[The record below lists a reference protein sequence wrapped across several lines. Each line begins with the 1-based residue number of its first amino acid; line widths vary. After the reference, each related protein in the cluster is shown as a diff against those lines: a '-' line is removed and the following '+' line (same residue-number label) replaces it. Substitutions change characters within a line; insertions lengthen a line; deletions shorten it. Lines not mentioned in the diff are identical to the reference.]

1 MNKLLLSLFLFLTV
15 VAASA
20 QDVKQTRAVMKQVQA
35 ASDRYLFA
43 SATADSLDQAK
54 ASAVKQLAGQI
65 MTNVN
70 IYSNYD
76 ISHKQVNGHIDET
89 VLFKQVSETFSNVR
103 LSEYQTLVVDKPD
116 KRNKKYTVFV
126 YIDKAKV
133 NEIYQEIEQR
143 EKEAQQERDKK
154 LATDVRHYY
163 TEGCKAVK
171 DVRIGDALKYWYWSY
186 VLSLGTNI
194 TIEQGGRAEPAARL
208 VETQIE
214 NLLNAISVTAIAY
227 QQEPIND
234 FQNRYKVILNIE
246 YVDKGIAKKVT
257 NLDYKYNDGITS
269 DQGGPR
275 VRDGVG
281 TLDLQYEDINE
292 VDFYVTY
299 RYDDSEI
306 PEDIREII
314 KSKANKIFTA
324 ATKRVTIPDTL
335 RQSTEVPVVESEEE
349 LELVDAI
356 AAEPGNSNN
365 NFEPV
370 VHDHEEMLKRI
381 EAIEVAIR
389 VKNYASVKDYFT
401 EEGYDSFNKL
411 VKYGKA
417 TIVGKPQYRLLDFG
431 PITLCRSI
439 TMQFDFLNNKKQFIE
454 DVTFRFN
461 ADNLVESLAFTL
473 SDVAEADILGKGNW
487 DRDSRLL
494 LMTFLE
500 DYQTAYALGRID
512 YLERIFSEQALIIV
526 GNKLI
531 QRKMD
536 NDRILFT
543 ESVKYD
549 TLSKTQYMK
558 RLREHFGRKKYINLN
573 FTDTDF
579 ERSSNGKNFYGI
591 RVRQEYSSDTYGDVG
606 YLFLLVDL
614 RFDEP
619 VIHVRAWQN
628 DKLLME
634 DLFGLSDVY

>member
-1 MNKLLLSLFLFLTV
+1 MKKLLLCLFLFLTV

-20 QDVKQTRAVMKQVQA
+20 QDVKQTRAAMKQVQA

-54 ASAVKQLAGQI
+54 ASAVQQLASQI
-65 MTNVN
+65 MTNVTS
-70 IYSNYD
+70 YSNYD
-76 ISHKQVNGHIDET
+76 LSHRFENGDIDET
-89 VLFKQVSETFSNVR
+89 VLFNQVSETFTNVR
-103 LSEYQTLVVDKPD
+103 LTEYQTLVVGKPD
-116 KRNKKYTVFV
+116 KKNKTYTVFV
-126 YIDKAKV
+126 YIDKGKV
-133 NEIYQEIEQR
+133 REICEEIEER
-143 EKEAQQERDKK
+143 EKEAQKEREEK

-163 TEGCKAVK
+163 SEGCKAVK

-194 TIEQGGRAEPAARL
+194 TIEQGGRREPAARL

-214 NLLNAISVTAIAY
+214 NLLNVAY
-227 QQEPIND
+227 QQVPIND
-234 FQNRYKVILNIE
+234 FQNKYTVILNIE
-246 YVDKGIAKKVT
+246 YVDKGVTKKVT

-292 VDFYVTY
+292 VDFYITY
-299 RYDDSEI
+299 RYDESET
-306 PEDIREII
+306 PPDIYEII
-314 KSKANKIFTA
+314 KTKGNKTFAA
-324 ATKRVTIPDTL
+324 ATKLVVIPDSL
-335 RQSTEVPVVESEEE
+335 REKSIEPVVESAEESQ
-349 LELVDAI
+349 LIDTL
-356 AAEPGNSNN
+356 AAEPSNEK
-365 NFEPV
+365 FEPV
-370 VHDHEEMLKRI
+370 AHDHDEILKRI
-381 EAIEVAIR
+381 QAIELAIR
-389 VKNYASVKDYFT
+389 TKEYASVKDYFT
-401 EEGYDSFNKL
+401 DEGYDSFNKL

-417 TIVGKPQYRLLDFG
+417 SIIGKPQYRLLDFG

-439 TMQFDFLNNKKQFIE
+439 TMQFSFLNNKKQFIE

-473 SDVAEADILGKGNW
+473 SDVAESDILGKGNW

-494 LMTFLE
+494 LMSFLE

-526 GNKLI
+526 GNKLM

-536 NDRILFT
+536 NDRIIIT

-549 TLSKTQYMK
+549 TLSKVQYMR

-573 FTDTDF
+573 FTETDF

-591 RVRQEYSSDTYGDVG
+591 RVRQEYFSDTYGDVG

-628 DKLLME
+628 DKLPME
-634 DLFGLSDVY
+634 DLFDLSDVY

>member
-1 MNKLLLSLFLFLTV
+1 MKKLFLSLFLFLTV
-15 VAASA
+15 IAASA

-54 ASAVKQLAGQI
+54 ASAVQQLASQI
-65 MTNVN
+65 MTNVTS
-70 IYSNYD
+70 YSNYD
-76 ISHKQVNGHIDET
+76 LSHRLENGDIDET
-89 VLFKQVSETFSNVR
+89 VLFNQVSETFTNVR
-103 LSEYQTLVVDKPD
+103 LTEYQTLVVGKPD
-116 KRNKKYTVFV
+116 KKNKKYTVFV
-126 YIDKAKV
+126 YIDKGKV
-133 NEIYQEIEQR
+133 REICEEIEER
-143 EKEAQQERDKK
+143 EKEAQKEREEK

-163 TEGCKAVK
+163 SEGCKAVK

-194 TIEQGGRAEPAARL
+194 TIEQGGRREPAARL

-214 NLLNAISVTAIAY
+214 NLLNAIRVTPVAY
-227 QQEPIND
+227 QQVPIND
-234 FQNRYKVILNIE
+234 FQNKYTVILNIE
-246 YVDKGIAKKVT
+246 YVDKGVTKKVT

-292 VDFYVTY
+292 VDFYITY
-299 RYDDSEI
+299 RYDESET
-306 PEDIREII
+306 PPDIYEII
-314 KSKANKIFTA
+314 KTKGNKTFAA
-324 ATKRVTIPDTL
+324 ATKRVTIPDSL
-335 RQSTEVPVVESEEE
+335 RENSVEPVVESAEESQ
-349 LELVDAI
+349 LIDTL
-356 AAEPGNSNN
+356 AAEPTSEK
-365 NFEPV
+365 FEPV
-370 VHDHEEMLKRI
+370 AHDHDEILKRI
-381 EAIEVAIR
+381 QAIELAIR
-389 VKNYASVKDYFT
+389 TKEYASVKDYFT
-401 EEGYDSFNKL
+401 DEGYDSFNKL

-417 TIVGKPQYRLLDFG
+417 SIIGKPQYRLLDFG

-439 TMQFDFLNNKKQFIE
+439 TMQFSFLNNKKQFIE

-473 SDVAEADILGKGNW
+473 SDVAESDILGKGNW

-494 LMTFLE
+494 LMSFLE

-526 GNKLI
+526 GNKLM

-536 NDRILFT
+536 NDRIIIT

-549 TLSKTQYMK
+549 TLSKVQYMR

-573 FTDTDF
+573 FTETDF

-591 RVRQEYSSDTYGDVG
+591 RVRQEYFSDTYGDVG

-628 DKLLME
+628 DKLPME
-634 DLFGLSDVY
+634 DLFDLSDVY